1 MADLTGARKK
11 LIKALNEVYDMKL
24 LYTTRE
30 FLGIE
35 GYPHT
40 MYGISQAVWD
50 DDRHKYSSQ
59 KIYETASL
67 IRLVFYLRD
76 LLFIA
81 QGKDLPTDNEM
92 WNEKRPKEL
101 LMMEKE

>member
-11 LIKALNEVYDMKL
+11 LITALNKGYDMKL

-30 FLGIE
+30 FMGKE
-35 GYPHT
+35 GLPHT

-50 DDRHKYSSQ
+50 EEKGKYGAV
-59 KIYETASL
+59 KVYETASL

-76 LLFIA
+76 LLFLA

>member
-1 MADLTGARKK
+1 MADLNGARKK
-11 LIKALNEVYDMKL
+11 LITALNKGYDMKL

-30 FLGIE
+30 FMGSE

-50 DDRHKYSSQ
+50 EDRRKYSSQ

-76 LLFIA
+76 LLFLA
-81 QGKDLPTDNEM
+81 QGKKLPMDNEM

-101 LMMEKE
+101 LTLEDS

>member
-11 LIKALNEVYDMKL
+11 LITALNKVYDMKL

-30 FLGIE
+30 FMGKE

-40 MYGISQAVWD
+40 MYGLSQAVWD
-50 DDRHKYSSQ
+50 EEKGKYSSM

-67 IRLVFYLRD
+67 IRLILYLRD
-76 LLFIA
+76 LLFLA
-81 QGKDLPTDNEM
+81 QGKSLPMDNEM

-101 LMMEKE
+101 LALEKE